1 MKVFIDR
8 FTDLTDIRKDLG
20 DGLAGKK
27 LWLMVAGSP
36 ESAPSGIEVPFLE
49 ICTYFKMEYQGM
61 HYAYIGKD
69 RKLETASEVAA
80 AEFAKQF
87 S

>member
-1 MKVFIDR
+1 
-8 FTDLTDIRKDLG
+8 
-20 DGLAGKK
+20 
-27 LWLMVAGSP
+27 
-36 ESAPSGIEVPFLE
+36 
-49 ICTYFKMEYQGM
+49 MEYQGM